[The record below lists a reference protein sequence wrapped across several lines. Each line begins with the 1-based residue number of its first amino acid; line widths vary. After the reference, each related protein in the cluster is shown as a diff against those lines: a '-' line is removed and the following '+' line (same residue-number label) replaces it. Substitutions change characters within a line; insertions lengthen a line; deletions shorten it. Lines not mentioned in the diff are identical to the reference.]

1 MKGLLK
7 LLSLEADHRKQVV
20 FLMTLIS
27 ILYFY
32 NFSVNDIWTPN
43 ESFYAESVRE
53 MFESGNFLDI
63 QYNYEA
69 RYNKPP
75 LTYWLIAASASIF
88 GLNEFGIRLPMILL
102 TIGSVWL
109 TYLLGKR
116 LYGEKGGVYA
126 MLIMAVSVQLMAV
139 KQYASPEIPLTFF
152 FTLTLYWFIKAYHD
166 EKTKYYYFSYVALG
180 LTVLTKGYPYIVII
194 ASIIGFYT
202 LIENSFNI
210 KSSIKKISQFK
221 LHYGIPI
228 VLIIGLSWV
237 IYMYLT
243 FGDDFWE
250 IFQRETFDRAFTR
263 NEKSMRPFFYVE
275 VISWTIL
282 PYSLAFFFVLRYY
295 LIKFKKIKKEIAF
308 AFSWFLVMFV
318 IFTAAKGKIPTY
330 FIQAHPAMALMITA
344 FLLNPV
350 PNNSTLK
357 RVVRV
362 SLLAIGVLII
372 TISFYTVH
380 YFDLKY
386 IWYVVPIIFLVAIAT
401 LLKNK
406 ESRNAISTQIAVPFF
421 SILSVY
427 ILVAAFLVPLEQFR
441 PYKKIG
447 SIIKETAMINEI
459 TPILIEKTLI
469 HNIPFYAER
478 KAVRDQTISEIQ
490 NYSGQ
495 TLALVRHDTALEIKG
510 FETIWSGLIYDFPSE
525 SQFAKFVM
533 ACVKA
538 QKGDLSKFETY
549 YLIFRE

>member
-7 LLSLEADHRKQVV
+7 LLSLEADHQKQVV

-27 ILYFY
+27 ILYLY
-32 NFSVNDIWTPN
+32 NFSINDIWTPN

-63 QYNYEA
+63 QYNYEP

-75 LTYWLIAASASIF
+75 LTYWLIAASASVF
-88 GLNEFGIRLPMILL
+88 GLNEFGIRLPIILL

-109 TYLLGKR
+109 TYLLGKK
-116 LYGEKGGVYA
+116 LYGQRGGIYA
-126 MLIMAVSVQLMAV
+126 LVIMAVSVQLMAV

-152 FTLTLYWFIKAYHD
+152 FTLTLYWFIKAYQ
-166 EKTKYYYFSYVALG
+166 ENKTKYYYLAYVALG
-180 LTVLTKGYPYIVII
+180 LTVLTKGYPYIVVI
-194 ASIIGFYT
+194 AGIIGLFT
-202 LIENSFNI
+202 LLDNGFNL
-210 KSSIKKISQFK
+210 KSTFKKTGQFK
-221 LHYGIPI
+221 LHFGVPI

-237 IYMYLT
+237 IYMYLN
-243 FGDDFWE
+243 FGSDFWE

-282 PYSLAFFFVLRYY
+282 PYSLAFFIILGYY
-295 LIKFKKIKKEIAF
+295 LFKFKKIKKEIAL
-308 AFSWFLVMFV
+308 AFSWFIVMFV

-350 PNNSTLK
+350 PYNSTLK
-357 RVVRV
+357 RVIRV
-362 SLLAIGVLII
+362 PLIAIGVLIMA
-372 TISFYTVH
+372 ISFYTVH
-380 YFDLKY
+380 FLELSYV
-386 IWYVVPIIFLVAIAT
+386 WYLLPIIFTGVIVLIFI
-401 LLKNK
+401 NK
-406 ESRNAISTQIAVPFF
+406 KRGDEISTQVAIPFYA
-421 SILSVY
+421 ILSVY
-427 ILVAAFLVPLEQFR
+427 ILVAAFLVPIEQFR

-447 SIIKETAMINEI
+447 SVIKERNTINDK

-478 KAVRDQTISEIQ
+478 RAIRDQTIGDIQ

-495 TLALVRHDTALEIKG
+495 TLALVRHDTALEIEG
-510 FETIWSGLIYDFPSE
+510 FETLWSGLIYDFPSE

-533 ACVKA
+533 ACLKA
-538 QKGDLSKFETY
+538 KNGDLSQFEEY
-549 YLIFRE
+549 SLILKQ

>member
-7 LLSLEADHRKQVV
+7 LLSLEADHQKQVV

-27 ILYFY
+27 ILYLY
-32 NFSVNDIWTPN
+32 NFSINDIWTPN

-63 QYNYEA
+63 QYNYEP

-75 LTYWLIAASASIF
+75 LTYWLIAASASVF
-88 GLNEFGIRLPMILL
+88 GLNEFGIRLPIILL

-109 TYLLGKR
+109 TYLLGKK
-116 LYGEKGGVYA
+116 LYGQRGGIYA
-126 MLIMAVSVQLMAV
+126 LVIMAVSVQLMAV

-152 FTLTLYWFIKAYHD
+152 FTLTLYWFIKAYQ
-166 EKTKYYYFSYVALG
+166 ENKTKYYYLAYVALG
-180 LTVLTKGYPYIVII
+180 LTVLTKGYPYIVVI
-194 ASIIGFYT
+194 AGIIGLFT
-202 LIENSFNI
+202 LLDNGFNL
-210 KSSIKKISQFK
+210 KSTFKKTGQFK
-221 LHYGIPI
+221 LHFGVPI

-237 IYMYLT
+237 IYMYLN
-243 FGDDFWE
+243 FGSDFWE

-282 PYSLAFFFVLRYY
+282 PYSLAFFIILGYY
-295 LIKFKKIKKEIAF
+295 LFKFKKIKKEIAL
-308 AFSWFLVMFV
+308 AFSWFIVMFV

-330 FIQAHPAMALMITA
+330 FIQAHPAIALMITA

-350 PNNSTLK
+350 PYNSTLK
-357 RVVRV
+357 RVIRV
-362 SLLAIGVLII
+362 SLIAIGVLIMA
-372 TISFYTVH
+372 ISFYTVH
-380 YFDLKY
+380 FLELSYV
-386 IWYVVPIIFLVAIAT
+386 WYLLPIIFTGVIVLIFI
-401 LLKNK
+401 NK
-406 ESRNAISTQIAVPFF
+406 KRGDEISTQVAIPFYA
-421 SILSVY
+421 ILSVY
-427 ILVAAFLVPLEQFR
+427 ILVAAFLVPIEQFR

-447 SIIKETAMINEI
+447 SVIKERNTINDK

-478 KAVRDQTISEIQ
+478 RAIRDQTIGDIQ

-495 TLALVRHDTALEIKG
+495 TLALVRHDTALEIEG
-510 FETIWSGLIYDFPSE
+510 FETLWSGLIYDFPSE

-533 ACVKA
+533 ACLKA
-538 QKGDLSKFETY
+538 KNGDLSQFEEY
-549 YLIFRE
+549 SLILKQ

>member
-1 MKGLLK
+1 MKGLVK
-7 LLSLEADHRKQVV
+7 LLSFEADHRKQVA
-20 FLMTLIS
+20 FIMTLTS

-109 TYLLGKR
+109 TYLLGKK
-116 LYGEKGGVYA
+116 LYGQKGGIYA
-126 MLIMAVSVQLMAV
+126 MVIMAVSVQLMAV

-166 EKTKYYYFSYVALG
+166 QKTKYYYLSYVALG

-194 ASIIGFYT
+194 AGIIGLFT
-202 LIENSFNI
+202 LLDNEFSLKRTF
-210 KSSIKKISQFK
+210 KKIGQFK
-221 LHYGIPI
+221 LHFGIPI

-237 IYMYLT
+237 IYMYLN
-243 FGDDFWE
+243 FGNDFWE

-282 PYSLAFFFVLRYY
+282 PYSLAFFLVLGYY
-295 LIKFKKIKKEIAF
+295 LVKFKKIKKEIAF

-350 PNNSTLK
+350 PYNSTLK
-357 RVVRV
+357 RVIRV
-362 SLLAIGVLII
+362 SLIAIGVLIMA
-372 TISFYTVH
+372 ISFYTVH
-380 YFDLKY
+380 FFELSY
-386 IWYVVPIIFLVAIAT
+386 IWYSLPVIFTGVNVLIFI
-401 LLKNK
+401 NK
-406 ESRNAISTQIAVPFF
+406 KKRDEISTQVAIPFY
-421 SILSVY
+421 SILTIY
-427 ILVAAFLVPLEQFR
+427 IFVAAFLIPIEEFR

-447 SIIKETAMINEI
+447 SVIKETTIIRKE

-478 KAVRDQTISEIQ
+478 RAIRDLTINDIQ

-495 TLALVRHDTALEIKG
+495 TLALVRHDTAAEIKG
-510 FETIWSGLIYDFPSE
+510 FEILWSGFIYDFPSE

-533 ACVKA
+533 ACLKA
-538 QKGDLSKFETY
+538 KNGDLSQFEEY
-549 YLIFRE
+549 SLILKK

>member
-7 LLSLEADHRKQVV
+7 LLSLEADHQKQVV

-27 ILYFY
+27 ILYLY
-32 NFSVNDIWTPN
+32 NFSINDIWTPN

-63 QYNYEA
+63 QYNYEP

-75 LTYWLIAASASIF
+75 LTYWLIAASASVF
-88 GLNEFGIRLPMILL
+88 GLNEFGIRLPIILL

-109 TYLLGKR
+109 TYLLGKK
-116 LYGEKGGVYA
+116 LYGQRGGIYA
-126 MLIMAVSVQLMAV
+126 LVIMAVSVQLMAV

-152 FTLTLYWFIKAYHD
+152 FTLTLYWFIKAYQ
-166 EKTKYYYFSYVALG
+166 ENKTKYYYLAYVALG
-180 LTVLTKGYPYIVII
+180 LTVLTKGYPYIVVI
-194 ASIIGFYT
+194 AGIIGLFT
-202 LIENSFNI
+202 LLDNGFNL
-210 KSSIKKISQFK
+210 KSTFKKTGQFK
-221 LHYGIPI
+221 LHFGVPI

-237 IYMYLT
+237 IYMYLN
-243 FGDDFWE
+243 FGSDFWE

-282 PYSLAFFFVLRYY
+282 PYSLAFFIILGYY
-295 LIKFKKIKKEIAF
+295 LFKFKKIKKEIAL
-308 AFSWFLVMFV
+308 AFSWFIVMFV

-350 PNNSTLK
+350 PYNSTLK
-357 RVVRV
+357 RVIRV
-362 SLLAIGVLII
+362 PLIAIGVLIMA
-372 TISFYTVH
+372 ISFYTVH
-380 YFDLKY
+380 FLELSYV
-386 IWYVVPIIFLVAIAT
+386 WYLLPVIFTGVIVLIFI
-401 LLKNK
+401 NK
-406 ESRNAISTQIAVPFF
+406 KRGDEISTQVAIPFYA
-421 SILSVY
+421 ILSVY
-427 ILVAAFLVPLEQFR
+427 ILVAAFLVPIEQFR

-447 SIIKETAMINEI
+447 SVIKERNTINDK

-478 KAVRDQTISEIQ
+478 RAIRDQTIGDIQ

-495 TLALVRHDTALEIKG
+495 TLALVRHDTALEIEG
-510 FETIWSGLIYDFPSE
+510 FETLWSGLIYDFPSE

-533 ACVKA
+533 ACLKA
-538 QKGDLSKFETY
+538 KNGDLSQFEEY
-549 YLIFRE
+549 SLILKQ

>member
-1 MKGLLK
+1 
-7 LLSLEADHRKQVV
+7 
-20 FLMTLIS
+20 
-27 ILYFY
+27 
-32 NFSVNDIWTPN
+32 
-43 ESFYAESVRE
+43 
-53 MFESGNFLDI
+53 
-63 QYNYEA
+63 
-69 RYNKPP
+69 
-75 LTYWLIAASASIF
+75 
-88 GLNEFGIRLPMILL
+88 
-102 TIGSVWL
+102 
-109 TYLLGKR
+109 
-116 LYGEKGGVYA
+116 
-126 MLIMAVSVQLMAV
+126 
-139 KQYASPEIPLTFF
+139 
-152 FTLTLYWFIKAYHD
+152 
-166 EKTKYYYFSYVALG
+166 

-282 PYSLAFFFVLRYY
+282 PYSLAFFFVLGYY

-427 ILVAAFLVPLEQFR
+427 ILVAAFLVPIEQFR

>member
-1 MKGLLK
+1 M
-7 LLSLEADHRKQVV
+7 
-20 FLMTLIS
+20 
-27 ILYFY
+27 
-32 NFSVNDIWTPN
+32 
-43 ESFYAESVRE
+43 
-53 MFESGNFLDI
+53 
-63 QYNYEA
+63 
-69 RYNKPP
+69 
-75 LTYWLIAASASIF
+75 
-88 GLNEFGIRLPMILL
+88 
-102 TIGSVWL
+102 
-109 TYLLGKR
+109 
-116 LYGEKGGVYA
+116 
-126 MLIMAVSVQLMAV
+126 
-139 KQYASPEIPLTFF
+139 
-152 FTLTLYWFIKAYHD
+152 
-166 EKTKYYYFSYVALG
+166 
-180 LTVLTKGYPYIVII
+180 
-194 ASIIGFYT
+194 
-202 LIENSFNI
+202 
-210 KSSIKKISQFK
+210 KKISQFK

-427 ILVAAFLVPLEQFR
+427 ILVAAFLVPIEQFR

>member
-7 LLSLEADHRKQVV
+7 LLSLEADHQKQVV

-27 ILYFY
+27 ILYLY
-32 NFSVNDIWTPN
+32 NFSINDIWTPN

-63 QYNYEA
+63 QYNYEP

-75 LTYWLIAASASIF
+75 LTYWLIAASASVF
-88 GLNEFGIRLPMILL
+88 GLNEFGIRLPIILL

-109 TYLLGKR
+109 TYLLGKK
-116 LYGEKGGVYA
+116 LYGQRGGIYA
-126 MLIMAVSVQLMAV
+126 LVIMAVSVQLMAV

-152 FTLTLYWFIKAYHD
+152 FTLTLYWFIKAYQ
-166 EKTKYYYFSYVALG
+166 ENKTKYYYLAYVALG
-180 LTVLTKGYPYIVII
+180 LTVLTKGYPYIVVI
-194 ASIIGFYT
+194 AGIIGLFT
-202 LIENSFNI
+202 LLDNGFNL
-210 KSSIKKISQFK
+210 KSTFKKTGQFK
-221 LHYGIPI
+221 LHFGVPI

-237 IYMYLT
+237 IYMYLN
-243 FGDDFWE
+243 FGSDFWE

-282 PYSLAFFFVLRYY
+282 PYSLAFFIILGYY
-295 LIKFKKIKKEIAF
+295 LFKFKKIKKEIAL
-308 AFSWFLVMFV
+308 AFSWFIVMFV

-330 FIQAHPAMALMITA
+330 FIQAHPAIALMITA

-350 PNNSTLK
+350 PYNSTLK
-357 RVVRV
+357 RVIRV
-362 SLLAIGVLII
+362 PLIAIGVLIMA
-372 TISFYTVH
+372 ISFYTVH
-380 YFDLKY
+380 FLELSYV
-386 IWYVVPIIFLVAIAT
+386 WYLLPIIFTGVIVLIFI
-401 LLKNK
+401 NK
-406 ESRNAISTQIAVPFF
+406 KRGDEISTQVAIPFYA
-421 SILSVY
+421 ILSVY
-427 ILVAAFLVPLEQFR
+427 ILVAAFLVPIEQFR

-447 SIIKETAMINEI
+447 SVIKETTTIHEK

-478 KAVRDQTISEIQ
+478 RAIRDQTIGDIQ

-495 TLALVRHDTALEIKG
+495 TLALVRHDTALEIEG
-510 FETIWSGLIYDFPSE
+510 FETLWSGLIYDFPSE

-533 ACVKA
+533 ACLKA
-538 QKGDLSKFETY
+538 KNGDLSQFEEY
-549 YLIFRE
+549 SLILKQ

>member
-7 LLSLEADHRKQVV
+7 LLSLEAGHQKQVM
-20 FLMTLIS
+20 FLMALIS
-27 ILYFY
+27 MLYFY

-63 QYNYEA
+63 QYNYEP

-75 LTYWLIAASASIF
+75 LTYWLIAASSSVF
-88 GLNEFGIRLPMILL
+88 GLNEFGIRLPFILL

-109 TYLLGKR
+109 TYLLGKK
-116 LYGEKGGVYA
+116 LYGQRGGIYA
-126 MLIMAVSVQLMAV
+126 LMIMAVSVQLMAV

-152 FTLTLYWFIKAYHD
+152 FTLTLYWFIKAYLD
-166 EKTKYYYFSYVALG
+166 NSTKYYYLAYVALG
-180 LTVLTKGYPYIVII
+180 LTVLTKGYPYIIII
-194 ASIIGFYT
+194 AGIIGLFT
-202 LIENSFNI
+202 LLDNGFDL
-210 KSSIKKISQFK
+210 KSAFQKIGQFR
-221 LHYGIPI
+221 LHFGVPI

-237 IYMYLT
+237 IYMYLN
-243 FGDDFWE
+243 FGSDFWE

-282 PYSLAFFFVLRYY
+282 PYSLAFFIILAYY
-295 LIKFKKIKKEIAF
+295 LVKFKKIKKEIAL
-308 AFSWFLVMFV
+308 AFSWFIVMFV

-344 FLLNPV
+344 FLLNPA
-350 PNNSTLK
+350 PYNSTVK
-357 RVVRV
+357 RLTRI
-362 SLLAIGVLII
+362 SLIAIGILII
-372 TISFYTVH
+372 AISFYTVH
-380 YFDLKY
+380 FLELNHT
-386 IWYVVPIIFLVAIAT
+386 WYLLPTVFASIIVWILV
-401 LLKNK
+401 NK
-406 ESRNAISTQIAVPFF
+406 ETRNGTSTQIAIPFYA
-421 SILSVY
+421 ILSIY
-427 ILVAAFLVPLEQFR
+427 ILVAAFLVPIEQFR

-447 SIIKETAMINEI
+447 SVIKETTMISEK

-478 KAVRDQTISEIQ
+478 RAVRDQTMGDIQ

-495 TLALVRHDTALEIKG
+495 TLALVRHDTAVKIEG
-510 FETIWSGLIYDFPSE
+510 FETLWSGLIYDFPSE

-533 ACVKA
+533 ACLKA
-538 QKGDLSKFETY
+538 KNGDLSQFEEY
-549 YLIFRE
+549 SLILRQ

>member
-1 MKGLLK
+1 
-7 LLSLEADHRKQVV
+7 
-20 FLMTLIS
+20 
-27 ILYFY
+27 
-32 NFSVNDIWTPN
+32 
-43 ESFYAESVRE
+43 
-53 MFESGNFLDI
+53 
-63 QYNYEA
+63 
-69 RYNKPP
+69 
-75 LTYWLIAASASIF
+75 
-88 GLNEFGIRLPMILL
+88 
-102 TIGSVWL
+102 
-109 TYLLGKR
+109 
-116 LYGEKGGVYA
+116 
-126 MLIMAVSVQLMAV
+126 
-139 KQYASPEIPLTFF
+139 
-152 FTLTLYWFIKAYHD
+152 
-166 EKTKYYYFSYVALG
+166 
-180 LTVLTKGYPYIVII
+180 
-194 ASIIGFYT
+194 
-202 LIENSFNI
+202 
-210 KSSIKKISQFK
+210 
-221 LHYGIPI
+221 
-228 VLIIGLSWV
+228 
-237 IYMYLT
+237 
-243 FGDDFWE
+243 
-250 IFQRETFDRAFTR
+250 
-263 NEKSMRPFFYVE
+263 
-275 VISWTIL
+275 
-282 PYSLAFFFVLRYY
+282 
-295 LIKFKKIKKEIAF
+295 
-308 AFSWFLVMFV
+308 MFV

>member
-1 MKGLLK
+1 MKGLLN

-75 LTYWLIAASASIF
+75 LTYWLIAASASVF

-116 LYGEKGGVYA
+116 LYGEKGGIYA

-166 EKTKYYYFSYVALG
+166 EKTKYYYLSYVALG

-194 ASIIGFYT
+194 AGIIGFYT

-210 KSSIKKISQFK
+210 KSSIRKISQFK

-228 VLIIGLSWV
+228 VLVIGLSWV

-243 FGDDFWE
+243 FGNDFWE

-275 VISWTIL
+275 VISWTIF
-282 PYSLAFFFVLRYY
+282 PYSLAFFFVLGYY

-330 FIQAHPAMALMITA
+330 FIQAHPAMALIITA

-357 RVVRV
+357 RVIRI
-362 SLLAIGVLII
+362 SLFAIGVLII
-372 TISFYTVH
+372 SISFYTVH

-386 IWYVVPIIFLVAIAT
+386 IWYLVPIIFLVAIAT
-401 LLKNK
+401 LVKNK

-427 ILVAAFLVPLEQFR
+427 ILVAAFLVPIEQFR

-447 SIIKETAMINEI
+447 SIIKETNMINEI

-478 KAVRDQTISEIQ
+478 KAVRDQTISDIQ

-533 ACVKA
+533 ACLKA

>member
-116 LYGEKGGVYA
+116 LYGEKGGIYA

-282 PYSLAFFFVLRYY
+282 PYSLAFFFVLGYY

-427 ILVAAFLVPLEQFR
+427 ILVAAFLVPIEQFR

>member
-1 MKGLLK
+1 
-7 LLSLEADHRKQVV
+7 
-20 FLMTLIS
+20 MTLIS

-63 QYNYEA
+63 QYNYEP

-75 LTYWLIAASASIF
+75 LTYWLIAASASVF
-88 GLNEFGIRLPMILL
+88 GLNEFGIRLPIILL

-109 TYLLGKR
+109 TYLLGKK
-116 LYGEKGGVYA
+116 LYGQRGGIYA
-126 MLIMAVSVQLMAV
+126 LVIMAVSVQLMAV

-152 FTLTLYWFIKAYHD
+152 FTLTLYWFIKAYQ
-166 EKTKYYYFSYVALG
+166 ENKTKYYYLAYVALG
-180 LTVLTKGYPYIVII
+180 LTVLTKGYPYIVVI
-194 ASIIGFYT
+194 AGIIGLYT
-202 LIENSFNI
+202 LLDNGFNL
-210 KSSIKKISQFK
+210 KSAFKKISQFK
-221 LHYGIPI
+221 LHFGIPI

-237 IYMYLT
+237 IYMYLN
-243 FGDDFWE
+243 FGNDFWE

-282 PYSLAFFFVLRYY
+282 PYSLAFFIILGYY
-295 LIKFKKIKKEIAF
+295 LFKFKKIKKEIAL
-308 AFSWFLVMFV
+308 AFSWFIVMFV

-330 FIQAHPAMALMITA
+330 FIQVHPAMALMITA

-350 PNNSTLK
+350 PYNSTLK
-357 RVVRV
+357 RVIRV
-362 SLLAIGVLII
+362 SLIAIGVLIMA
-372 TISFYTVH
+372 ISFYTVH
-380 YFDLKY
+380 FFELSHAWYFLP
-386 IWYVVPIIFLVAIAT
+386 VIFTGVIVLIFI
-401 LLKNK
+401 NK
-406 ESRNAISTQIAVPFF
+406 KKGDEISTQIAIPFYA
-421 SILSVY
+421 ILSVY
-427 ILVAAFLVPLEQFR
+427 ILVATFLVPIEQFR

-447 SIIKETAMINEI
+447 SVIKETNTINDK

-478 KAVRDQTISEIQ
+478 RAIRDQTIGDIQ

-495 TLALVRHDTALEIKG
+495 TLALVRHDTALEIEG
-510 FETIWSGLIYDFPSE
+510 FETLWSGLIYDFPSE

-533 ACVKA
+533 ACLKA
-538 QKGDLSKFETY
+538 KNGDLSQFEEY
-549 YLIFRE
+549 SLILKQ

>member
-1 MKGLLK
+1 MKDLWSYI
-7 LLSLEADHRKQVV
+7 SLQANHRKQVV
-20 FLMTLIS
+20 FIMTLIS
-27 ILYFY
+27 VLYFY

-116 LYGEKGGVYA
+116 LYGEKGGIYA

-152 FTLTLYWFIKAYHD
+152 FTLTLYCFIKAYHD
-166 EKTKYYYFSYVALG
+166 EKTKYYYLSYVALG

-194 ASIIGFYT
+194 AGIIGLFT
-202 LIENSFNI
+202 LLDNEFSLKRTF
-210 KSSIKKISQFK
+210 KKISQFK
-221 LHYGIPI
+221 LHFGIPI
-228 VLIIGLSWV
+228 VLSIGLSWV
-237 IYMYLT
+237 IYMYLN
-243 FGDDFWE
+243 FGNDFWE

-282 PYSLAFFFVLRYY
+282 PYSLAFFLILGYY
-295 LIKFKKIKKEIAF
+295 LVRFKKIKNEIAF

-318 IFTAAKGKIPTY
+318 IFTTAKGKIPTY

-350 PNNSTLK
+350 PYHSTLK
-357 RVVRV
+357 RVVSI
-362 SLLAIGVLII
+362 SLIGIGVLIMA
-372 TISFYTVH
+372 ISFYAVH
-380 YFDLKY
+380 FFELNYT
-386 IWYVVPIIFLVAIAT
+386 WYSLPVIFCGVNVLFFINR
-401 LLKNK
+401 KK
-406 ESRNAISTQIAVPFF
+406 GDEISTQVAVPFY
-421 SILSVY
+421 SILSIY
-427 ILVAAFLVPLEQFR
+427 FLVAAFLVPIEEFR

-447 SIIKETAMINEI
+447 SVIKETTNIREE
-459 TPILIEKTLI
+459 TPILIENTLI

-478 KAVRDQTISEIQ
+478 RAIRDLTSNDIQ
-490 NYSGQ
+490 NYNGQ
-495 TLALVRHDTALEIKG
+495 TLALVRHNTAAEIKG
-510 FETIWSGLIYDFPSE
+510 FETLWSGLIYDFPSE

-533 ACVKA
+533 ACLKA
-538 QKGDLSKFETY
+538 KNGDLSQFEEY
-549 YLIFRE
+549 SLILKK

>member
-7 LLSLEADHRKQVV
+7 LLSLEADHQKQVV

-27 ILYFY
+27 ILYLY
-32 NFSVNDIWTPN
+32 NFSINDIWTPN

-63 QYNYEA
+63 QYNYEP

-75 LTYWLIAASASIF
+75 LTYWLIAASASVF
-88 GLNEFGIRLPMILL
+88 GLNEFGIRLPIILL

-109 TYLLGKR
+109 TYLLGKK
-116 LYGEKGGVYA
+116 LYGQRGGIYA
-126 MLIMAVSVQLMAV
+126 LVIMAVSVQLMAV

-152 FTLTLYWFIKAYHD
+152 FTLTLYWFIKAYQ
-166 EKTKYYYFSYVALG
+166 ENKTKYYYLAYVALG
-180 LTVLTKGYPYIVII
+180 LTVLTKGYPYIVVI
-194 ASIIGFYT
+194 AGIIGLFT
-202 LIENSFNI
+202 LLDNGFNL
-210 KSSIKKISQFK
+210 KSTFKKTGQFK
-221 LHYGIPI
+221 LHFGVPI

-237 IYMYLT
+237 IYMYLN
-243 FGDDFWE
+243 FGSDFWE

-282 PYSLAFFFVLRYY
+282 PYSLAFFIILGYY
-295 LIKFKKIKKEIAF
+295 LFKFKKIKKEIAL
-308 AFSWFLVMFV
+308 AFSWFIVMFV

-330 FIQAHPAMALMITA
+330 FIQAHPAIALMITA

-350 PNNSTLK
+350 PYNSTLK
-357 RVVRV
+357 RVIRV
-362 SLLAIGVLII
+362 PLIAIGVLIMA
-372 TISFYTVH
+372 ISFYTVH
-380 YFDLKY
+380 FLELSYV
-386 IWYVVPIIFLVAIAT
+386 WYLLPIIFTGVIVLIFI
-401 LLKNK
+401 NK
-406 ESRNAISTQIAVPFF
+406 KRGDEISTQVAIPFYA
-421 SILSVY
+421 ILSVY
-427 ILVAAFLVPLEQFR
+427 ILVAAFLVPIEQFR

-447 SIIKETAMINEI
+447 SVIKERNTINDK

-478 KAVRDQTISEIQ
+478 RAIRDQTIGDIQ

-495 TLALVRHDTALEIKG
+495 TLALVRHDTALEIEG
-510 FETIWSGLIYDFPSE
+510 FETLWSGLIYDFPSE

-533 ACVKA
+533 ACLKA
-538 QKGDLSKFETY
+538 KNGDLSQFEEY
-549 YLIFRE
+549 SLILKQ

>member
-1 MKGLLK
+1 MKGLLN

-75 LTYWLIAASASIF
+75 LTYWLIAASASVF

-116 LYGEKGGVYA
+116 LYGEKGGIYA

-166 EKTKYYYFSYVALG
+166 EKTKYYYLSYVALG

-194 ASIIGFYT
+194 AGIIGFYT

-210 KSSIKKISQFK
+210 KSSIRKISQFK

-228 VLIIGLSWV
+228 VLVIGLSWV

-243 FGDDFWE
+243 FGNYFWE

-275 VISWTIL
+275 VISWTIF
-282 PYSLAFFFVLRYY
+282 PYSLAFFFVLGYY

-357 RVVRV
+357 RVIRI
-362 SLLAIGVLII
+362 SLFAIGVLII
-372 TISFYTVH
+372 SISFYTVH

-401 LLKNK
+401 LVKNK

-421 SILSVY
+421 PILSVY
-427 ILVAAFLVPLEQFR
+427 ILVAAFLVPIEQFR

-447 SIIKETAMINEI
+447 SIIKETNMINEI

-478 KAVRDQTISEIQ
+478 KAVRDQTISDIQ

-495 TLALVRHDTALEIKG
+495 TLALVRHDSALEIKG
-510 FETIWSGLIYDFPSE
+510 FDTIWSGLIYDFPSE

-533 ACVKA
+533 ACLKA